1 MMRSLRPALALAL
14 VLLAGPALGQSQP
27 KVVAELLTSQGCSFC
42 PPADALLNELAKD
55 PQVLALT
62 LAVDYWDYVG
72 WKDTLALHGHSL
84 RQKAY
89 ADQRPDKKVFT
100 PQLVVDGLH
109 AAKGSDRAAVQ
120 RALMTAR
127 SDGGLSVAIT
137 VQRDGDMLEITLP
150 HEAGLGEG
158 VDLWACPVARSQT
171 VAIGRG
177 ENVGR
182 NVTYAN
188 VVRGWVRVASWQG
201 DARRFRV
208 PLKDLQR
215 DGADQ
220 VAVLLQKGTPATP
233 GRIIGATMTPLE

>member
-1 MMRSLRPALALAL
+1 MMISLRPALALAL
-14 VLLAGPALGQSQP
+14 VLLAGPAAGQSQP
-27 KVVAELLTSQGCSFC
+27 KVVAELFTSQGCSFC
-42 PPADALLNELAKD
+42 PPADALLTELAKD

-100 PQLVVDGLH
+100 PQLVVDGIH

-127 SDGGLSVAIT
+127 SDSDLHVPIT
-137 VQRDGDMLEITLP
+137 VRRDGDMLEITLTRDAAL
-150 HEAGLGEG
+150 EEG
-158 VDLWACPVARSQT
+158 AELWACPVARSQT

-177 ENVGR
+177 ENGGR
-182 NVTYAN
+182 SVTYVN
-188 VVRGWVRVASWQG
+188 VVRGWVRVAGWQG
-201 DARRFRV
+201 EARQFRV

-215 DGADQ
+215 EGADQ

-233 GRIIGATMTPLE
+233 GRIIGATMFPLD